1 MDDPGLEDPLG
12 AASMALLK
20 EPRSLTSA
28 HISFAVSCSP
38 PPELDGPIAKDGSR

>member
-12 AASMALLK
+12 AVSMALLK